1 MRKAIPSITEHAA
14 GLKQRLR
21 REQDSHKQL
30 RLQMLYLLASQ
41 QTHERQEAA
50 QLLGVHRN
58 TIGGWL
64 AIYVAGGLA
73 ALLATHAPPGR
84 PVSLASDV
92 LTSLEQAL
100 RRQGLAS
107 YEALRQWVARTH
119 GVQIKYKTLY
129 TLVRTR
135 FRTKLKVPRPSHTKN
150 LRRCRCF
157 KPPAMRNSSV
167 SFPQRTAAPCGSSV
181 RMKAA
186 LAC

>member
-73 ALLATHAPPGR
+73 ALLATHAPPR
-84 PVSLASDV
+84 QTRLARV
-92 LTSLEQAL
+92 
-100 RRQGLAS
+100 RRADQP
-107 YEALRQWVARTH
+107 RT
-119 GVQIKYKTLY
+119 GAPP
-129 TLVRTR
+129 
-135 FRTKLKVPRPSHTKN
+135 PRPRV
-150 LRRCRCF
+150 L
-157 KPPAMRNSSV
+157 
-167 SFPQRTAAPCGSSV
+167 
-181 RMKAA
+181 
-186 LAC
+186 